1 MEPEPKKVAS
11 IVLGIGLDE
20 HKKGLGDFVLR
31 KFFGGK
37 KSVSDSTLAKVGNK
51 LKEEFLAQT
60 PALKKL
66 VEGVGKAVKKRGY
79 LVGLDG
85 RHLHIRSEHAAL
97 NTLLQ
102 SAGALVCK
110 RWLVE
115 VDREI
120 EKRGWRDKAQQVAWI
135 HDELQFE
142 VDEDIAEEFGE
153 MVVQCI
159 ERAGAYFNVKVPLT
173 GEYKIGLTWK
183 DTH

>member
-1 MEPEPKKVAS
+1 M
-11 IVLGIGLDE
+11 
-20 HKKGLGDFVLR
+20 LR

-37 KSVSDSTLAKVGNK
+37 KAVSDSTLAKVGNK
-51 LKEEFLAQT
+51 LKEDFLSHT

-66 VEGVGKAVKKRGY
+66 VEGVTKAVQKRGY
-79 LVGLDG
+79 LIGLDG
-85 RHLHIRSEHAAL
+85 RHLHIRSDHAAL

-120 EKRGWRDKAQQVAWI
+120 ERRGWRDLAQQVAWI

-142 VDEDIAEEFGE
+142 VDADIAEEFGQ
-153 MVVQCI
+153 MVVDCI
-159 ERAGAYFNVKVPLT
+159 AVAGAYINVNVPLT
-173 GEYKIGLTWK
+173 GEFKIGNNWK
-183 DTH
+183 ETH